1 MPPERAD
8 GARDMA
14 VRILHF
20 ADCHLGYY
28 PAWLGELAERRVDDF
43 RRTFAR
49 VVDMALDP
57 ANAVDLVAIPGDVFE
72 HHAPDDRA
80 VGLVRDQLRK
90 LAERPIPVVLVPGNH
105 DGIGYT
111 DSVYRREKFPGVT
124 LVTCPQV
131 AKVMQLSVRGET
143 VHVYSAALDLSQ
155 DVDPLATLQRTNEPG
170 IHVAVLHAAVWANPT
185 WALRDDELP
194 LRPEQIA
201 ASGMH
206 YVVLGHY
213 HHFTEYNE
221 GGVRAVYS
229 GSTEGK
235 DFGEC
240 GPRYAVIAE
249 VGEGGVRVE
258 KRECHTR
265 ELREVTLDL
274 GEHPAASDAEI
285 AAAAAAYAT
294 KRSFVQATQSVAD
307 RLLEQRSDTLL
318 LRVRLTGPADF
329 VPSVER
335 IADRL
340 KSAFFHVEVVDE
352 TRLVDGELV
361 RRLCDEPT
369 IRGLFTRKMLE
380 RARSASGGEREA
392 AELGLKFGLDEFLR
406 EEDG

>member
-1 MPPERAD
+1 
-8 GARDMA
+8 MA

-20 ADCHLGYY
+20 ADCHLGYH
-28 PAWLGELAERRVDDF
+28 PAWLGELAERRAEDF

-49 VVDMALDP
+49 IVDMALEP

-72 HHAPDDRA
+72 HHAPSERA
-80 VGLVRDQLRK
+80 VGFVRDQLRR

-124 LVTCPQV
+124 LVTSPQV
-131 AKVMQLSVRGET
+131 DKVVQLSVRGET
-143 VHVYSAALDLSQ
+143 VHIYSAALDLSRG
-155 DVDPLATLQRTNEPG
+155 VDTLATFQHTDEPG
-170 IHVAVLHAAVWANPT
+170 LHVAMLHAAVWANPT
-185 WALRDDELP
+185 WELKDDELP

-206 YVVLGHY
+206 YIMLGHY
-213 HHFTEYNE
+213 HQYAEHRE
-221 GGVRAVYS
+221 GGVLAVYS

-249 VGEGGVRVE
+249 VDEGGVQIE

-265 ELREVTLDL
+265 ELREVALDL
-274 GEHPAASDAEI
+274 SEQPAASDAEI
-285 AAAAAAYAT
+285 AE
-294 KRSFVQATQSVAD
+294 
-307 RLLEQRSDTLL
+307 RLLERRGDTLL

-329 VPSVER
+329 VPNIER

-340 KSAFFHVEVVDE
+340 QSAFFHVEVVDE

-361 RRLCDEPT
+361 RRLSDEST
-369 IRGLFTRKMLE
+369 IRGLFVRKMIE
-380 RARSASGGEREA
+380 RARSASGDERA
-392 AELGLKFGLDEFLR
+392 TAELGLKFGLDEFLR
-406 EEDG
+406 EEED